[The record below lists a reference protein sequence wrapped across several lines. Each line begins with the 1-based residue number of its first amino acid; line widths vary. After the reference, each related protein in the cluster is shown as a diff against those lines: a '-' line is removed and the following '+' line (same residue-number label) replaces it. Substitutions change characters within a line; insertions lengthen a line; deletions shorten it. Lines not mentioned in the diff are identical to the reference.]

1 MNSSNHKQK
10 IYFDHSA
17 TTPVHPQVLEAMMP
31 CFSANFGNA
40 SSVHSFGQEAKVA
53 LEEARRQIAAVINAE
68 PSEIVFTSGGTEAD
82 NLAVKGTAQFFSG
95 RKTHIVTSAV
105 EHHAVLY
112 ACKYLEKNG
121 FEVTYVPVD
130 KFGLV
135 SPDKVAQAIREETC
149 LVSIMHANNEI
160 GTINP
165 IPEIAA
171 LSKDRGIL
179 FHTDAV
185 QTFGKIP
192 IDVKEMNIDML
203 SISGHK
209 IYGPKGI
216 GALYIRRGIQIEKI
230 MHGGK
235 HERDRRAGTENIPG
249 AVGLG
254 KAAEICSRSMEKD
267 RVKLTEL
274 RDDLQRKISDILP
287 EVHLNGHETKR
298 LPGILNMSFPGAAS
312 DSLLLSL
319 DLKGIAVSNGSAC
332 SSGTIEPSHVLKG
345 LKLSKN
351 LANSAI
357 RFSLGKENTPEEI
370 DVTVGVLQEIVSRL
384 RGLKRG
390 KKLIA
395 A

>member
-1 MNSSNHKQK
+1 MNSNNTKK
-10 IYFDHSA
+10 IYFDHCA
-17 TTPVHPQVLEAMMP
+17 TTPVHPEVLEAMMP
-31 CFSANFGNA
+31 CFSASFGNA

-53 LEEARRQIAAVINAE
+53 LEESRRQIAAVISAE
-68 PSEIVFTSGGTEAD
+68 SSEIVFTSGGTEAD
-82 NLAVKGTAQFFSG
+82 NLAVKGTANFFSG
-95 RKTHIVTSAV
+95 QKKHIVTSAV

-112 ACKYLEKNG
+112 TCKYLEKNG

-135 SPDKVAQAIREETC
+135 SPEKVAQAIREETC

-165 IPEIAA
+165 IREIAA
-171 LSKDRGIL
+171 LTKDRGIL

-192 IDVKEMNIDML
+192 IDVKEMNIDLL

-254 KAAEICSRSMEKD
+254 KAAEICSRSMQED
-267 RVKLTEL
+267 REKLTEL
-274 RDDLQRKISDILP
+274 SDDLHLKISQTFP
-287 EVHLNGHETKR
+287 EVYLNGHETQR
-298 LPGILNMSFPGAAS
+298 LPGILNVSFAGAES

-332 SSGTIEPSHVLKG
+332 SSGTIEPSHVLKA
-345 LKLSKN
+345 LKLPKG
-351 LANSAI
+351 LATSSI
-357 RFSLGKENTPEEI
+357 RFSLGRGNTSDEI
-370 DVTVGVLQEIVSRL
+370 DFTVEALQEIVSRL
-384 RGLKRG
+384 RGLKKG

>member
-1 MNSSNHKQK
+1 
-10 IYFDHSA
+10 
-17 TTPVHPQVLEAMMP
+17 MP

-53 LEEARRQIAAVINAE
+53 LEESRRQIAAVINAE

-95 RKTHIVTSAV
+95 RKNHIVTSAV

-185 QTFGKIP
+185 QTLGKIP

-235 HERDRRAGTENIPG
+235 HEHDRRAGTENIPG

-345 LKLSKN
+345 LKLPKN

-384 RGLKRG
+384 RGLKKG

>member
-1 MNSSNHKQK
+1 
-10 IYFDHSA
+10 
-17 TTPVHPQVLEAMMP
+17 MP
-31 CFSANFGNA
+31 FFSASFGNA

-53 LEEARRQIAAVINAE
+53 LEESRRQIAAVINAE

-82 NLAVKGTAQFFSG
+82 NLAIKGTAQFFSG
-95 RKTHIVTSAV
+95 RKNHIVTSAV

-112 ACKYLEKNG
+112 ACKYLEKTG

-130 KFGLV
+130 KVGLA
-135 SPDKVAQAIREETC
+135 SSEKVARAIREETC

-165 IPEIAA
+165 IPELAA

-249 AVGLG
+249 AVGIG
-254 KAAEICSRSMEKD
+254 KAAEICSRSMEED
-267 RVKLTEL
+267 REKLTEL
-274 RDDLQRKISDILP
+274 CNDLHRKITQTLR
-287 EVHLNGHETKR
+287 EVHMNGHETQR
-298 LPGILNMSFPGAAS
+298 LPGILNLSFPGVAS

-332 SSGTIEPSHVLKG
+332 SCGTIGPSHVLKA
-345 LKLSKN
+345 LKLPNN
-351 LANSAI
+351 LPSSAI
-357 RFSLGKENTPEEI
+357 RFSLGRENTSEEI
-370 DVTVGVLQEIVSRL
+370 DFTVEALQEIVSRL
-384 RGLKRG
+384 RGLNKKESLIRG
-390 KKLIA
+390 
-395 A
+395 

>member
-1 MNSSNHKQK
+1 MNSNSKK
-10 IYFDHSA
+10 RIYFDHSA
-17 TTPVHPQVLEAMMP
+17 TTSVDPRVLEAMLP
-31 CFSANFGNA
+31 YFSVNFGNA

-53 LEEARRQIAAVINAE
+53 LEESRRQIAAVIDAE

-82 NLAVKGTAQFFSG
+82 NLAILGTAQFFSG
-95 RKTHIVTSAV
+95 RKNHIVTSAV

-112 ACKYLEKNG
+112 ACKYLEKTG
-121 FEVTYVPVD
+121 FDVSYVPVD
-130 KFGLV
+130 KFGSV
-135 SPDKVAQAIREETC
+135 SPEKVAQAIREETC

-165 IPEIAA
+165 IREIAA
-171 LSKDRGIL
+171 LTKDRGVL

-192 IDVKEMNIDML
+192 IDVKGMNIDML
-203 SISGHK
+203 SISAHK

-254 KAAEICSRSMEKD
+254 KAAEICRRSMEED
-267 RVKLTEL
+267 REKLTEL
-274 RDDLQRKISDILP
+274 GNDLHRKISQTLP
-287 EVHLNGHETKR
+287 EAHMNGHETQR
-298 LPGILNMSFPGAAS
+298 LSGILNLSFSGAAS

-332 SSGTIEPSHVLKG
+332 SSGTIEPSHVLKA
-345 LKLSKN
+345 LKLPRN
-351 LANSAI
+351 LASSAI
-357 RFSLGKENTPEEI
+357 RFSLGRGNTSEEI
-370 DVTVGVLQEIVSRL
+370 DFTVEALQEIVSRL
-384 RGLKRG
+384 RGLKSG
-390 KKLIA
+390 KKLVA

>member
-1 MNSSNHKQK
+1 
-10 IYFDHSA
+10 
-17 TTPVHPQVLEAMMP
+17 MP
-31 CFSANFGNA
+31 CFSASFGNA

-53 LEEARRQIAAVINAE
+53 LEESRRQIAAVISAE
-68 PSEIVFTSGGTEAD
+68 SSEIVFTSGGTEAD
-82 NLAVKGTAQFFSG
+82 NLAVKGTANFFSG
-95 RKTHIVTSAV
+95 QKKHIVTSAV

-112 ACKYLEKNG
+112 TCKYLEKNG

-135 SPDKVAQAIREETC
+135 SPEKVAQEIREETC

-165 IPEIAA
+165 IREIAA
-171 LSKDRGIL
+171 LTKDSGIL

-254 KAAEICSRSMEKD
+254 KAAEICSRSMQEE
-267 RVKLTEL
+267 REKLTEL
-274 RDDLQRKISDILP
+274 SDDLHLKISQTVL
-287 EVHLNGHETKR
+287 EVYLNGHETQR
-298 LPGILNMSFPGAAS
+298 LPGILNFSFTGVES

-332 SSGTIEPSHVLKG
+332 SSGTIEPSHVLKA
-345 LKLSKN
+345 LKLPKG
-351 LANSAI
+351 LATSSI
-357 RFSLGKENTPEEI
+357 RFSLGRGNTADEI
-370 DVTVGVLQEIVSRL
+370 DFTVEALQEIVSRL
-384 RGLKRG
+384 RGLKKG
-390 KKLIA
+390 KKLIVA
-395 A
+395 